1 MGMRG
6 RRQAPRIAAAM
17 AALLFTLST
26 AQLAR
31 PQPAAA
37 AADTVGTASTT
48 YAVNPGDGR
57 IDVAIDYV
65 LKNNKA
71 ATTSLMTCQQW
82 VWDYWI
88 GWYLRNYT
96 CPQTT
101 TYYVNVVYVSMEHEA
116 TAIKVTADV
125 GSASASLYKAG
136 TTFDEY
142 RISFTDTYGGV
153 TRRLH
158 IAYQL
163 PGGAPRSDS
172 HIRMNAAA
180 VAFCAITNGP
190 DGGSLK
196 VSMPSG
202 YDVGVDE
209 HGGTMAPTTADG
221 VTTYDSGALKDT
233 RNFWVCFNG
242 ENPGGYEST
251 QVTSPG
257 GRQVKV
263 MGWPGD
269 AEWQQKVA
277 TDAST
282 SLAALE
288 QLIGRALPGSGAIAI
303 HEVAD
308 GALGAY
314 AGSFDAKA
322 AVARVRETIQSGVV
336 AHELSHGWFNAALF
350 NSNWLREGS
359 ADWAESVVTR
369 TPCKEPGAYPVAG
382 VAPNIADWRFAG
394 PTADDTQRAI
404 VGWQY
409 NAACAVVG
417 GVAAKA
423 GTPGMQQALAAL
435 IDGKSA
441 YQSAAATL
449 PTRTGAAD
457 WRAWL
462 DAVDELGLVPAGVTD
477 LEFAQNLVV
486 LYGGNTVNA
495 DALKLRSS
503 ARAAYHALLAKAG
516 DWAMPAAVLA
526 PLDSW
531 SFARANDV
539 LASAAAVIDAAHKA
553 DTLVPRANVLAGAL
567 RTRFQETTDPAVMK
581 EVEAAAADQV
591 TAAEAVAAALLRV
604 AAPRPGVEALGLTP
618 NAFGP
623 EVDAALGAVAA
634 ADLPAA
640 TVAVAALD
648 QKLADEAAAAQA
660 VTDAKAGIDAPRDPL
675 RWIGLLG
682 ADFGPQLSTAM
693 AAVGAADVAGAQGAT
708 AAINQVLADSPVQ
721 GAIRLAVVL
730 ALVLLMVGIAFV
742 LRRRRARARLA
753 AATAV
758 GATTAAGATTATGSG
773 AAFALTDTVLAPTG
787 STATEAPDAVQTPEG
802 TDPPE
807 GATEPSPAEAPS
819 PESP

>member
-6 RRQAPRIAAAM
+6 RPQPPRIAAAI
-17 AALLFTLST
+17 AVLLFTLST
-26 AQLAR
+26 VQLLGPA
-31 PQPAAA
+31 PAAA
-37 AADTVGTASTT
+37 AGDTVGTASTAYT
-48 YAVNPGDGR
+48 VNPADGR

-71 ATTSLMTCQQW
+71 ATLGISTCPEWVYNYQTGQW
-82 VWDYWI
+82 I
-88 GWYLRNYT
+88 LRNNT

-101 TYYVNVVYVSMEHEA
+101 TYYINTLYVSIEKEA

-136 TTFDEY
+136 TTFDEH
-142 RISFTDTYGGV
+142 RISFTDTYGGSS
-153 TRRLH
+153 RRLH
-158 IAYQL
+158 ITYQL
-163 PGGAPRSDS
+163 PGGAPRSNS
-172 HIRMNAAA
+172 RIRMNAAA

-202 YDVGVDE
+202 YDVGVDL

-221 VTTYDSGALKDT
+221 VTTYASGSVTDT

-251 QVTSPG
+251 QVASPG
-257 GRQVKV
+257 GRQVNV

-277 TDAST
+277 ADAST

-288 QLIGRALPGSGAIAI
+288 QLIGRPLPGSGAIAI

-350 NSNWLREGS
+350 NSAWLREGS

-369 TPCKEPGAYPVAG
+369 TPCKEPGVYPVAG
-382 VAPNIADWRFAG
+382 VAPSIADWRFAG

-409 NAACAVVG
+409 NAACDVVG

-423 GTPGMQQALAAL
+423 GTPGMQKALAAL
-435 IDGKSA
+435 MDGKSA

-449 PTRTGAAD
+449 PTRVGAAD

-477 LEFAQNLVV
+477 LDFAQNLVV
-486 LYGGNTVNA
+486 HYGGNTVNA
-495 DALKLRSS
+495 AVLKERSA
-503 ARAAYHALLAKAG
+503 ARTAYHALLGKAG
-516 DWAMPAAVLA
+516 DWAMPMAVLA
-526 PLDSW
+526 PLDGW
-531 SFARANDV
+531 TFGRANDV
-539 LASAAAVIDAAHKA
+539 LASAAVVIDAARKA
-553 DTLVPRANVLAGAL
+553 DALVPRAHVLAGAL
-567 RTRFQETTDPAVMK
+567 RARFQEATDPAAMK
-581 EVEAAAADQV
+581 AVEAAAADQV
-591 TAAEAVAAALLRV
+591 TAAEAVAAALQR
-604 AAPRPGVEALGLTP
+604 ATAPRPGMEALGLTP

-623 EVDAALGAVAA
+623 EVDAALAALAA

-640 TVAVAALD
+640 TADVAALD
-648 QKLADEAAAAQA
+648 QRLADEAAAAQL
-660 VTDAKAGIDAPRDPL
+660 VRDAQAGIDASRDPF

-682 ADFGPQLSTAM
+682 ADFGPQLTTAL
-693 AAVGAADVAGAQGAT
+693 AAVATADVPGAQAAT
-708 AAINQVLADSPVQ
+708 SAINQVLADSPIQ
-721 GAIRLAVVL
+721 GAIRLAAVL

-753 AATAV
+753 TA
-758 GATTAAGATTATGSG
+758 TAAGATTATAT
-773 AAFALTDTVLAPTG
+773 AAD
-787 STATEAPDAVQTPEG
+787 
-802 TDPPE
+802 
-807 GATEPSPAEAPS
+807 AEAPR
-819 PESP
+819 PTA